1 MSGPKTED
9 SPAGHG
15 TDGTGQTG
23 ISPRRPPPMRTVT
36 KGWWQLKEGEADMKE
51 IERERDDEPR

>member
-1 MSGPKTED
+1 
-9 SPAGHG
+9 
-15 TDGTGQTG
+15 
-23 ISPRRPPPMRTVT
+23 MRTVT